1 MTDQVIYDRGYRTYD
16 GPRLGPR
23 GARRA
28 VFKDGVR
35 RVLGLGR
42 KARQKIFPWALISI
56 ALIAAAVFVGVHWA
70 IGNIEES
77 MRQEVPTY
85 GGLFDFYSGISLLF
99 IALAGPQLLIPD
111 RTTGVLSVYFSRPLT
126 VDGYLSSKVGAF
138 ATVVGAIY
146 IVPQVVL
153 HLGLALIA
161 TEGFLPYL
169 GDNLDVLWKVPVTTL
184 AFIALHGAVVFAL
197 SAVIDRTGIAAASF
211 LGILFAGGAIASRVA
226 EASFPGARYA
236 SLLALDQHPRIIR
249 DYFFGDTVEYA
260 PEVAGFEVW
269 VSVVVIVVLLVG
281 GILFIRQRYRRLA

>member
-1 MTDQVIYDRGYRTYD
+1 VTDQVIYDRGYRTYD

-169 GDNLDVLWKVPVTTL
+169 GDNLDILWKVPVTTV

-226 EASFPGARYA
+226 EASFPGAKYA

-269 VSVVVIVVLLVG
+269 VSVVVIAVLLVG

>member
-16 GPRLGPR
+16 GPRLGPK

-28 VFKDGVR
+28 VYKDGVR

-42 KARQKIFPWALISI
+42 KARQKIFPWSLIAI
-56 ALIAAAVFVGVHWA
+56 ALIAAAVFVGIHWA

-77 MRQEVPTY
+77 LRQEIPTY

-126 VDGYLSSKVGAF
+126 VDGYLTSKMGAF

-146 IVPQVVL
+146 IVPQIVL

-161 TEGFLPYL
+161 GDGFLPYL
-169 GDNLDVLWKVPVTTL
+169 GDNLDVLWQVPVTTA
-184 AFIALHGAVVFAL
+184 AFIALHGALVFAL

-211 LGILFAGGAIASRVA
+211 LGIIFAGGAIATRVA
-226 EASFPGARYA
+226 EASFPGSRYA
-236 SLLALDQHPRIIR
+236 SLLAIDQHPRIIR
-249 DYFFGDTVEYA
+249 DYFFGDTIEYA
-260 PEVAGFEVW
+260 PELAGFEVW
-269 VSVVVIVVLLVG
+269 VSVAVIVGLVVVAG
-281 GILFIRQRYRRLA
+281 LFVRSRYRRLA

>member
-28 VFKDGVR
+28 VFRDGVR

-42 KARQKIFPWALISI
+42 KARQKIFPWS
-56 ALIAAAVFVGVHWA
+56 LIAISVVAAAIFVGVHWA

-77 MRQEVPTY
+77 VRQQIPTY

-111 RTTGVLSVYFSRPLT
+111 RTKGVLSVYFSRPLT
-126 VDGYLSSKVGAF
+126 VDGYLGSKTGAF
-138 ATVVGAIY
+138 AVVVGSIY

-161 TEGFLPYL
+161 DEGFLTYL
-169 GDNLDVLWKVPVTTL
+169 GENLDILWKVPVTAL
-184 AFIALHGAVVFAL
+184 AFIVLHGSVVFIL
-197 SAVIDRTGIAAASF
+197 SAVIDRPGIAAAAF
-211 LGILFAGGAIASRVA
+211 LGILFAGGAIAGRVA
-226 EASFPGARYA
+226 EAGFPGSRYM
-236 SLLALDQHPRIIR
+236 SLLALDQHPRIVR
-249 DYFFGDTVEYA
+249 DHLFGDTVAYA
-260 PEVAGFEVW
+260 PEIAGFEVW
-269 VSVVVIVVLLVG
+269 VSVVVIVGLLLAATWFV
-281 GILFIRQRYRRLA
+281 RSRYRRLA